1 MAKRNKMSQRND
13 RQGKAIQLVGLGLS
27 PGVAVGTAYRVESQS
42 PVLYRIRIKPED
54 VDRELV
60 RFQKALEKSRG
71 QLLRVKEKFEAEVG
85 KEHSY
90 IIDAQLLM
98 LEDRQFL
105 EEIEQRIRGELDSPE
120 KALRRVSEEWLSVY
134 EALEDPFFRERG
146 SDFGEV
152 VERVTANLM
161 ELDSGDAPPLPEEL
175 ILIASE
181 IGLSTLAN
189 YPLDQVKGLILTKAG
204 KTSHVTIIARSYQ
217 IPLVSGIED
226 LRSCIRTGDHVVID
240 GSSGVVE
247 LGLTASAL
255 AKYRDQVREERRK
268 VALLR
273 GDRKPCRTSDGRR
286 VHLFGNT
293 EVGSEVKGALALGA
307 EGIGLFRSEYL
318 YMTQR
323 TAPIE
328 EEEHFRVYKGLA
340 ETVGE
345 RPAVIRT
352 LDVTRSKDE
361 SVHAGEEESAMG
373 LRGIRFGLRNLDMF
387 RSQVR
392 AIVRAREYGNLRIV
406 LPMVTSI
413 DELLEA
419 RSLVREIANETNPSV
434 EKIPVGV
441 LVEVPAAVLTA
452 RALARHADFLEV
464 GTNDLIQ
471 YTLAASRT
479 NEEVAYLYNPL
490 HPAILTSL
498 KQVQEAAQEA
508 DCEVI
513 VCGEMAAHPLYAMI
527 LIGMGFQRLSMNP
540 FAIPEVKKQL
550 RKASFEKLKEGIG
563 HLSEIDSLGEL
574 EEFIK
579 DHHSEWIG
587 LPEPTEALLPQEG

>member
-1 MAKRNKMSQRND
+1 MSQKNN
-13 RQGKAIQLVGLGLS
+13 RQEKPSRLIGLGLS

-60 RFQKALEKSRG
+60 RFQQALEKSRE
-71 QLLRVKEKFEAEVG
+71 QLQRVKEKFEAEVG

-105 EEIEQRIRGELDSPE
+105 EEIEQRIRKELDSPE

-134 EALEDPFFRERG
+134 EALDDPFFRERG

-161 ELDSGDAPPLPEEL
+161 ELDSADAPPLPEDL

-189 YPLDQVKGLILTKAG
+189 YPMDQVKGLILSKAG

-226 LRSCIRTGDHVVID
+226 LRSWIRTGDQVVID
-240 GSSGVVE
+240 GSSGIVK
-247 LGLTASAL
+247 LGLNPPLL
-255 AKYRDQVREERRK
+255 AKYRNQVREERRK

-273 GDRKPCRTSDGRR
+273 GDRKPCRTPDHRR
-286 VHLFGNT
+286 IYLFGNT
-293 EVGSEVKGALALGA
+293 EVGSEVKGALSLGA

-318 YMTQR
+318 YMKQR
-323 TAPIE
+323 TVSIE
-328 EEEHFRVYKGLA
+328 EEEHFRVYRGLA

-352 LDVTRSKDE
+352 LDVTRSKDK

-373 LRGIRFGLRNLDMF
+373 LRGIRFGLRNPDMF

-392 AIVRAREYGNLRIV
+392 AIVRAREYGNLKIV
-406 LPMVTSI
+406 LPMVTSV

-419 RSLVREIANETNPSV
+419 RALIHEVASEANPSA
-434 EKIPVGV
+434 EAIPVGV
-441 LVEVPAAVLTA
+441 LLEVPAAVLTV
-452 RALARHADFLEV
+452 RSLARHADFLEV

-479 NEEVAYLYNPL
+479 NEEVSYLYNPL
-490 HPAILTSL
+490 HPAVLASL

-508 DCEVI
+508 ECQVI
-513 VCGEMAAHPLYAMI
+513 VCGEMAAHPLYAMV
-527 LIGMGFQRLSMNP
+527 LVGMGFQHLSMNP
-540 FAIPEVKKQL
+540 FAIPEVKNRL
-550 RKASFEKLKEGIG
+550 RVSSFSSLKEGVQNLRQIES
-563 HLSEIDSLGEL
+563 LSDVED
-574 EEFIK
+574 FIK
-579 DHHSEWIG
+579 NRQPEWIG
-587 LPEPTEALLPQEG
+587 SLESSEVLLPQEG